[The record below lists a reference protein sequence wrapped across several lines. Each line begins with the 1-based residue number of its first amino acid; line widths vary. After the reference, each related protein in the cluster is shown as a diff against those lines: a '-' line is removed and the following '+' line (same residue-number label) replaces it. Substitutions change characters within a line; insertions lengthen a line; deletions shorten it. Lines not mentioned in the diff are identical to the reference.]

1 MHLSNPQNI
10 LNSSILY
17 LLTGISVIMSGTI
30 GLLEWVLGI
39 SIVEIL
45 MPQYITTEFGTVM
58 STVLFVLL
66 GVLVIRKALNEAE
79 QKKIVAEQ
87 TTLELNKRIEEMVLH
102 QSPDIQYSHEL
113 FVKLF
118 ESNPTGIA
126 ISKLD
131 TGEYINVNQ
140 AVLDMFKYTHEE
152 MIGHT
157 PTELLILDIPTRQ
170 KLISLVNE
178 EGRIL
183 NTDITL
189 RNKEGMPRHCI
200 FSMEKLIMGDEQY
213 LMSFIYDITDRKII
227 ENNLVEAHQKLE
239 ILTRTLTKQNQ
250 QLRAFAHITS
260 HNLRA
265 PVSNLNL
272 LLRFYKESTTI
283 EDKDELVGSLDT
295 VVDNLTVTL
304 DELLETVSVQEDTTK
319 ERIELS
325 FEDIFTSVKAMLN
338 DQLMESK
345 AIVNTDF
352 SKAPIIIYPR
362 VYLESILFNLLSN
375 ALKYSS
381 PDRVPEIR
389 LTTENNKGEIILKV
403 QDNGLGI
410 DLLKHRRNIFGMHK
424 TFHRHKQ
431 ARGMGLFMI
440 KTQVEAMGGE
450 ITVESVVNEG
460 SIFTVIF
467 NSTAQ

>member
-1 MHLSNPQNI
+1 
-10 LNSSILY
+10 
-17 LLTGISVIMSGTI
+17 MSGTI
-30 GLLEWVLGI
+30 GLLEWILGI

-45 MPQYITTEFGTVM
+45 MPQYVTTAFGTVM
-58 STVLFVLL
+58 STVVFVLL
-66 GVLVIRKALNEAE
+66 GVLVIRKTLNESE

-118 ESNPTGIA
+118 EFNPTGIA

-131 TGEYINVNQ
+131 NGEHINVNQ
-140 AVLDMFKYTHEE
+140 AVLDMVKYTHEE

-157 PTELLILDIPTRQ
+157 VTELLILDIPARK
-170 KLISLVNE
+170 KLISLLNE
-178 EGRIL
+178 QGRIL

-189 RNKEGMPRHCI
+189 RNKDGMPIHCI
-200 FSMEKLIMGDEQY
+200 FSMEKLIMGNEQY

-239 ILTRTLTKQNQ
+239 ILTKKLTKRNQ
-250 QLRAFAHITS
+250 QLRAFAQITS

-272 LLRFYKESTTI
+272 LLQFYKESTSL
-283 EDKDELVGSLDT
+283 EDKDELVGNLDT
-295 VVDNLTVTL
+295 VVDNLTATL

-319 ERIELS
+319 ERIELV
-325 FEDIFTSVKAMLN
+325 FEDIFASVKVMLK
-338 DQLMESK
+338 DQLIESE
-345 AIVNTDF
+345 AIVSADF
-352 SKAPIIIYPR
+352 SKAPIISYPR

-381 PDRVPEIR
+381 PDRIPEIR
-389 LTTENNKGEIILKV
+389 LKTENNNGEIILEV
-403 QDNGLGI
+403 EDNGLGI
-410 DLLKHRRNIFGMHK
+410 DLAKHRRNIFGMHK
-424 TFHRHKQ
+424 TFHRHQQ
-431 ARGMGLFMI
+431 ARGMGLFMT

-450 ITVESVVNEG
+450 ITVESVVNKG

-467 NSTAQ
+467 NSTKQ

>member
-1 MHLSNPQNI
+1 
-10 LNSSILY
+10 
-17 LLTGISVIMSGTI
+17 MSGTI
-30 GLLEWVLGI
+30 GLLEWILGI

-45 MPQYITTEFGTVM
+45 MPQYVTTAFGTVM
-58 STVLFVLL
+58 STVVFVLL
-66 GVLVIRKALNEAE
+66 GVLVIRKTLNESE
-79 QKKIVAEQ
+79 QKKIAAEQ

-131 TGEYINVNQ
+131 NGEYINVNQ
-140 AVLDMFKYTHEE
+140 AVLDMVKYRHEE

-157 PTELLILDIPTRQ
+157 VTELLILDIPARK
-170 KLISLVNE
+170 KLISLLNE
-178 EGRIL
+178 QGRIL

-189 RNKEGMPRHCI
+189 RNKDGMPIHCI
-200 FSMEKLIMGDEQY
+200 FSMEKLIMGNEQY

-239 ILTRTLTKQNQ
+239 ILTKKLTKQNQ
-250 QLRAFAHITS
+250 QLRAFAQITS

-272 LLRFYKESTTI
+272 LLQFYKESTSL
-283 EDKDELVGSLDT
+283 EDKDELVGNLDT
-295 VVDNLTVTL
+295 VVDNLTATL

-319 ERIELS
+319 ERIELV
-325 FEDIFTSVKAMLN
+325 FEDIFASVKVMLK
-338 DQLMESK
+338 DQLIESE
-345 AIVNTDF
+345 AIVSADF
-352 SKAPIIIYPR
+352 SKVPIISYPR

-381 PDRVPEIR
+381 PDRIPEIC
-389 LTTENNKGEIILKV
+389 LKTENNNGEITLEV
-403 QDNGLGI
+403 EDNGLGI
-410 DLLKHRRNIFGMHK
+410 DLAKHRRNIFGMHK
-424 TFHRHKQ
+424 TFHRHQQ
-431 ARGMGLFMI
+431 ARGMGLFMT

-467 NSTAQ
+467 NRTKQ

>member
-1 MHLSNPQNI
+1 
-10 LNSSILY
+10 
-17 LLTGISVIMSGTI
+17 MSGTI
-30 GLLEWVLGI
+30 GLLEWILGI

-45 MPQYITTEFGTVM
+45 MPQYITSAFGTVLF
-58 STVLFVLL
+58 TVLFVLL
-66 GVLVIRKALNEAE
+66 GVLVIRKTLQESE
-79 QKKIVAEQ
+79 QKKVVAEQ

-118 ESNPTGIA
+118 ESNPTGIV
-126 ISKLD
+126 ISKFEN
-131 TGEYINVNQ
+131 GEYINVNQ

-157 PTELLILDIPTRQ
+157 ATELSILDIPTRQ
-170 KLISLVNE
+170 KLINLLNQQ
-178 EGRIL
+178 GRIL

-189 RNKEGMPRHCI
+189 RNKDGMPRHCI
-200 FSMEKLIMGDEQY
+200 FSMEKLIMGNEQY

-239 ILTRTLTKQNQ
+239 ILTKKLTKQNQ

-272 LLRFYKESTTI
+272 LLQFYKESTTV
-283 EDKDELVGSLDT
+283 EDKDELVGNLDT
-295 VVDNLTVTL
+295 VVDNLTDTL
-304 DELLETVSVQEDTTK
+304 DELLKTISVQEDATK
-319 ERIELS
+319 ERMELS
-325 FEDIFTSVKAMLN
+325 FEDVFASVEGMLKE
-338 DQLMESK
+338 QLAESK
-345 AIVNTDF
+345 AIVSTDF
-352 SKAPIIIYPR
+352 YKAPIISYPR

-389 LTTENNKGEIILKV
+389 LKTENNHGEIILKV
-403 QDNGLGI
+403 EDNGLGI
-410 DLLKHRRNIFGMHK
+410 DLAKHRRNIFGMHK

-431 ARGMGLFMI
+431 ARGMGLFMT

-450 ITVESVVNEG
+450 ITIESVVNEG
-460 SIFTVIF
+460 SIFTIIF